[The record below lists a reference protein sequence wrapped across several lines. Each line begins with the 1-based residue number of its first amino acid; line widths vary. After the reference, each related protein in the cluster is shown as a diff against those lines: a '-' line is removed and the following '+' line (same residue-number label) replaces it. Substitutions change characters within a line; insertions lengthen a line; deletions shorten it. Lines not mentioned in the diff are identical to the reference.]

1 MSAVLRW
8 RSGGWLMLALLATG
22 CVSTG
27 IRPDAGRLAVQA
39 EREAALSQ
47 NRDWALTARLG
58 VSDGRDS
65 GSGTLNWTQQGSQYR
80 FQVHAPVTGKT
91 WELRGDD
98 GYAELSGLRAE
109 VLRGDGAEALLREA
123 LGWRVPVAQ
132 LVDWVRALRA
142 GPAAQISFR
151 DDGLPQEIREAGW
164 TVRYLDYDQADPP
177 MPRKLFA
184 EQGDYRVRL
193 AIQRWQRP

>member
-1 MSAVLRW
+1 MRW
-8 RSGGWLMLALLATG
+8 RRAGLSVLVLLATG

-27 IRPDAGRLAVQA
+27 IRPDAARLAVQA
-39 EREAALSQ
+39 EREAALSPE
-47 NRDWALTARLG
+47 RDWALTARLG

-65 GSGTLNWTQQGSQYR
+65 GSGTLNWTQQGGAYR
-80 FQVHAPVTGKT
+80 FRVHAPVTGKT
-91 WELRGDD
+91 WELRGEE
-98 GYAELSGLRAE
+98 GHAELSGLRAE
-109 VLRGDGAEALLREA
+109 VLHGDSAETLLQEA

-142 GPAAQISFR
+142 SPAAQISFR

-193 AIQRWQRP
+193 AIQRWQQP